1 MRYHVSD
8 PDSHGFTCELQDPS
22 GAVAIR
28 KEGDRLC
35 LDIFNYKRTPGNYTA
50 HVSVSDSFGA
60 SDTADFDFTLLPDQ
74 PPVATGGFR
83 PVYLGSM
90 QETAEFTPSQ
100 GFDDEV
106 PGRLPMRSNTTR
118 RCSIS
123 NRSLRATGSCRCV
136 TAVRR

>member
-1 MRYHVSD
+1 M
-8 PDSHGFTCELQDPS
+8 
-22 GAVAIR
+22 
-28 KEGDRLC
+28 
-35 LDIFNYKRTPGNYTA
+35 
-50 HVSVSDSFGA
+50 SDSFGA

-106 PGRLPMRSNTTR
+106 PGTVAYALEYDEEMLYLQPVASGYRIMPLRYGRSEVTVV
-118 RCSIS
+118 
-123 NRSLRATGSCRCV
+123 ATDEGGRCV
-136 TAVRR
+136 